1 MELQKLTLEQ
11 VSHIYTYENDAVIA
25 SKWMDD
31 LYKVMI
37 KSHSHVGCSVHEIQT
52 QKNEHLVFQ
61 ETAKVNNYVNISSIF
76 QDLLNLDN
84 IQFNKSLLI
93 QFTITMHYHF

>member
-37 KSHSHVGCSVHEIQT
+37 KSHTHVGCSVHEIQS
-52 QKNEHLVFQ
+52 QKNEHLIFQ
-61 ETAKVNNYVNISSIF
+61 ETAKVNIYF
-76 QDLLNLDN
+76 RLL
-84 IQFNKSLLI
+84 SLLWGLL
-93 QFTITMHYHF
+93 FLNH